1 MSKTIFV
8 LIMVI
13 GMLAMLYAAGA
24 LAGNAL
30 PYPDPT
36 PALLATQSAK
46 VTLYTAIFVGG
57 LLAAVC
63 GGLGWWLSIRAAKRS
78 SVQG

>member
-1 MSKTIFV
+1 VSKTIFV
-8 LIMVI
+8 LIMVM
-13 GMLAMLYAAGA
+13 GMLAMLYAAGT

-78 SVQG
+78 SAQG